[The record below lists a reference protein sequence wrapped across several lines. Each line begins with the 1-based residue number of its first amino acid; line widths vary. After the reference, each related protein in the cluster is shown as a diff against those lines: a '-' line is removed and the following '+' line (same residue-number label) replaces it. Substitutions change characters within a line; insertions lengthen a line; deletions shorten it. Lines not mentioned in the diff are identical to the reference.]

1 MTSKKTHKK
10 TIFKEFAELILHI
23 VLFVGMIAISIFNI
37 YINAG
42 WQTIISSFTA
52 GIWFILIIG
61 DIKAIAKARGSI
73 KTIKEFE
80 VEQTKPDKEKK

>member
-1 MTSKKTHKK
+1 
-10 TIFKEFAELILHI
+10 
-23 VLFVGMIAISIFNI
+23 MIAISIFNI

-42 WQTIISSFTA
+42 WQAIISSFTA

-73 KTIKEFE
+73 ETIEEFE
-80 VEQTKPDKEKK
+80 AEQTKPDKEKK